1 MRFSY
6 QFLRLPSPDPATG
19 LLRVARPIIPITLSP
34 REYDE
39 PRYAL
44 RAPVDSG
51 SDWSLFDEEAAQWLG
66 IDILSGESR
75 GFLGVEQV
83 PMNAFFHNITLDVGG
98 IRVPIRA
105 GFVRGFRFSHGI
117 LGQAGFFDQFV
128 VTISAAGRSPY
139 IEMLRAQ

>member
-1 MRFSY
+1 MWR
-6 QFLRLPSPDPATG
+6 
-19 LLRVARPIIPITLSP
+19 
-34 REYDE
+34 
-39 PRYAL
+39 AL
-44 RAPVDSG
+44 VDSG
-51 SDWSLFDEEAAQWLG
+51 SDWCLFDEQAAGWLG
-66 IDILSGESR
+66 IDIVSGESC
-75 GFLGVEQV
+75 GFFGVEQV